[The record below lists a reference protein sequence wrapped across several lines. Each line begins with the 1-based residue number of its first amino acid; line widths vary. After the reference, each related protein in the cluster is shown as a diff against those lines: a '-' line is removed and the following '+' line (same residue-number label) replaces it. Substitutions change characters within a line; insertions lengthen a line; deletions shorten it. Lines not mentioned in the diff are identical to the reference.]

1 MARCALTN
9 EHMSAMTP
17 GFARFAV
24 ILLVLPLA
32 TSAVVAQS
40 TTDSARRAA
49 APTAAGR
56 VPVAPLPA
64 ADPTTLTAAP
74 SGRVRTEL
82 TLNAPR
88 TQGSPATSP
97 AKIWIDYGQ
106 PHARGRTVMGTV
118 VPFDTVWRTGAN
130 SSTTFSTDVD
140 LTIGGTFV
148 PKGVYSLYSIPSRTG
163 WALVVNRQTGQWGT
177 VYDASKDLAR
187 IPMTMRALSEPA
199 ESFAIA
205 LVPAAD
211 APPAHG
217 RLVMVWGT
225 MEGSVDWKVGR

>member
-1 MARCALTN
+1 ML
-9 EHMSAMTP
+9 
-17 GFARFAV
+17 ARFAV
-24 ILLVLPLA
+24 MVLALPLV
-32 TSAVVAQS
+32 TSAAVAQS
-40 TTDSARRAA
+40 TADSARRPA
-49 APTAAGR
+49 APVSAGNVPATA
-56 VPVAPLPA
+56 P
-64 ADPTTLTAAP
+64 ADPATLTAAP
-74 SGRVRTEL
+74 SGRVRTEI

-88 TQGSPATSP
+88 APGAPATAP

-163 WALVVNRQTGQWGT
+163 WTLAINRQTGQWGT
-177 VYDASKDLAR
+177 VYDPSKDFAR
-187 IPMTMRALSEPA
+187 IPMTTRTLADPA
-199 ESFAIA
+199 DSFTIA

-211 APPAHG
+211 GPPAHG
-217 RLVMVWGT
+217 RLVMAWGAT
-225 MEGSVDWKVGR
+225 EGSVDWKVGR

>member
-1 MARCALTN
+1 M
-9 EHMSAMTP
+9 
-17 GFARFAV
+17 FARFAV
-24 ILLVLPLA
+24 IALALPLV
-32 TSAVVAQS
+32 TSAAGAQS
-40 TTDSARRAA
+40 EADSARRAA
-49 APTAAGR
+49 ITAA
-56 VPVAPLPA
+56 VKVAGMQLLTA

-74 SGRVRTEL
+74 SGRVRTEI

-88 TQGSPATSP
+88 AAGSPANAP

-163 WALVVNRQTGQWGT
+163 WTLAINRQTGQWGT
-177 VYDASKDLAR
+177 VYDPSKDFAR
-187 IPMTMRALSEPA
+187 IPMTTRTLTDPA
-199 ESFAIA
+199 DSFTIA

-211 APPAHG
+211 GPPAHG
-217 RLVMVWGT
+217 RLVMAWGT
-225 MEGSVDWKVGR
+225 TEGSVDWKVGR

>member
-1 MARCALTN
+1 
-9 EHMSAMTP
+9 MTP
-17 GFARFAV
+17 GFARLAA
-24 ILLVLPLA
+24 ILFVLPLA
-32 TSAVVAQS
+32 ASAAAAQT
-40 TTDSARRAA
+40 TTDSARRATPP
-49 APTAAGR
+49 APAGR

-64 ADPTTLTAAP
+64 ADPLTLAAAP
-74 SGRVRTEL
+74 SGRVRTEI
-82 TLNAPR
+82 TLNPPR
-88 TQGSPATSP
+88 AQGSPASSP

-106 PHARGRTVMGTV
+106 PHARGRTVMGTL

-163 WALVVNRQTGQWGT
+163 WTLVVNRQTGQWGT
-177 VYDASKDLAR
+177 VYDPGKDLAR
-187 IPMTMRALSEPA
+187 LPMTVRTLSEPA
-199 ESFAIA
+199 ASFTIA

-217 RLVMVWGT
+217 RLVMSWGT
-225 MEGSVDWKVGR
+225 MEGSVDWKIGR

>member
-1 MARCALTN
+1 ML
-9 EHMSAMTP
+9 
-17 GFARFAV
+17 ARFAV
-24 ILLVLPLA
+24 MVLALPLV
-32 TSAVVAQS
+32 TSAAVAQS
-40 TTDSARRAA
+40 TADSARRPA
-49 APTAAGR
+49 APVSVGNVPATA
-56 VPVAPLPA
+56 P
-64 ADPTTLTAAP
+64 ADPMTLAAAP
-74 SGRVRTEL
+74 SGRVRTEI

-88 TQGSPATSP
+88 APGGPASAP

-163 WALVVNRQTGQWGT
+163 WTLAINRQTGQWGT
-177 VYDASKDLAR
+177 VYDRSKDFAR
-187 IPMTMRALSEPA
+187 IPMTTRTLTDAA
-199 ESFAIA
+199 DSFTIA

-211 APPAHG
+211 GPPAHG
-217 RLVMVWGT
+217 RLVMAWGT
-225 MEGSVDWKVGR
+225 TEGSVDWKVGR